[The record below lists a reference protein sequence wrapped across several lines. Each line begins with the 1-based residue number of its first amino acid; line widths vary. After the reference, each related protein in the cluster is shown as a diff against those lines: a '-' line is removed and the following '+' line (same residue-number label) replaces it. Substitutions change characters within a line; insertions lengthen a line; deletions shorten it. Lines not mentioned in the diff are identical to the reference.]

1 MMKMFAWRHWV
12 LLMAAALPVGL
23 ANAQLE
29 GILNKGGSSGNL
41 KDMAGGLS
49 GQSLTSGSVGNVAG
63 LLEFC
68 VKNNYLGGGD
78 AAAVKDKLMGKI
90 SGAAPEADPGYGDG
104 AKGVLHSTSG
114 KHLDLA
120 AIKGD
125 ATKKVC
131 DTVLAQGKSLL

>member
-1 MMKMFAWRHWV
+1 MMKAFAWRHCA
-12 LLMAAALPVGL
+12 LLMVAALPLGL
-23 ANAQLE
+23 AHAQLE
-29 GILNKGGSSGNL
+29 GVLPKGGSSSNL
-41 KDMAGGLS
+41 KDLAGGLS
-49 GQSLTSGSVGNVAG
+49 GQTLSSGSVGNVAG

-90 SGAAPEADPGYGDG
+90 PGASPEADPGYGDG
-104 AKGVLHSTSG
+104 AKGVLHSSSG
-114 KHLDLA
+114 KQFDLA
-120 AIKGD
+120 SIKSD